1 MKTFRLIGMA
11 LLAIIMS
18 VNFIACS
25 SDDNNDNEQEQQTIA
40 NLLGTWK
47 CITTIPYEE
56 HSVTQGGD
64 GLREGLK
71 IKFIQNNKCF
81 IDFRGNGFYTGSGYK
96 NNPTESDW
104 DSEEGDKWFLS
115 GNNLTIMESDL
126 DRWVGT
132 VTVKGNEMIFTYKY
146 QNWNYDKQTMI
157 SESKETYTS
166 KFTLTSR
173 N

>member
-1 MKTFRLIGMA
+1 MKTLKFIGMA

-18 VNFIACS
+18 VNLVACS
-25 SDDNNDNEQEQQTIA
+25 SDDNNDSEEQQTSI

-47 CITTIPYEE
+47 CTSTIPYEE
-56 HSVTQGGD
+56 HSATQGGNE
-64 GLREGLK
+64 LYEGSK

-81 IDFRGNGFYTGSGYK
+81 IDYWGDGFDTGSGNI

-104 DSEEGDKWFLS
+104 DSEEGCKWLLN
-115 GNNLTIMESDL
+115 GNNLTVMESDL

-146 QNWNYDKQTMI
+146 QDWNYDKQTMI

>member
-1 MKTFRLIGMA
+1 MKTLRFIGMA
-11 LLAIIMS
+11 ISAVIMS

-25 SDDNNDNEQEQQTIA
+25 SDDNNDNENT

-47 CITTIPYEE
+47 CSSTLPYEE
-56 HSVTQGGD
+56 HTAAQGGD
-64 GLREGLK
+64 GFREGLK

-81 IDFRGNGFYTGSGYK
+81 IDYWGHGFYTGSGYI

-104 DSEEGDKWFLS
+104 DSEEGDKWLLS
-115 GNNLTIMESDL
+115 GNNLTVMEGDL

-132 VTVKGNEMIFTYKY
+132 VTIKGNEMTFTYKY
-146 QNWNYDKQTMI
+146 QDWNYDKQIMV

>member
-1 MKTFRLIGMA
+1 MKTIRLIGMA
-11 LLAIIMS
+11 ILAIIMS
-18 VNFIACS
+18 VNIIACS
-25 SDDNNDNEQEQQTIA
+25 SDDNNDSEKQQITA

-47 CITTIPYEE
+47 CTSTTPHVE
-56 HSVTQGGD
+56 HSATQGGE
-64 GLREGLK
+64 GLYEGLK

-81 IDFRGNGFYTGSGYK
+81 IDYWGNGFDTGSGNK

-104 DSEEGDKWFLS
+104 DSEEGCKWLLS
-115 GNNLTIMESDL
+115 GNNLTVMESDL

-132 VTVKGNEMIFTYKY
+132 VTIKGNEMTFTYKY
-146 QNWNYDKQTMI
+146 QDWNYDKQTMV